1 MKGGSQATEVMPN
14 RQNSKILGNSQYLGS
29 QSQPNHWSQNSQGS
43 QSQNS
48 QSQGSQTRSLKK
60 K

>member
-43 QSQNS
+43 QSQSQNS
-48 QSQGSQTRSLKK
+48 QSQ
-60 K
+60 